1 MNRKFQLAVFFTSL
15 ILMSGLAGA
24 QTTSSGT
31 LAVSAEL
38 ASSINLTFVTD
49 GSGVTLGGS
58 GTNAASLDFGT
69 VSRYGTP
76 ATNVTRTIGASTFT
90 VSTPFDISVT
100 KSNITSSNYTL
111 GAALANVDA
120 VNAYKIGTSALPTS
134 PTAPVSLTVT
144 GAYASN
150 VSHTLALIIPFS
162 ENATTITNT
171 INFLATAN

>member
-1 MNRKFQLAVFFTSL
+1 MNRKFQLAVFLTSL

-31 LAVSAEL
+31 LAVSAQL
-38 ASSINLTFVTD
+38 ASSIELTFVTD
-49 GSGVTLGGS
+49 GSGVALGGS

-69 VSRYGTP
+69 VSRYGTL
-76 ATNVTRTIGASTFT
+76 ATNVSRAINTTTFT

-100 KSNITSSNYTL
+100 KSNISSSNYTL
-111 GAALANVDA
+111 HAVLENVDA
-120 VNAYKIGTSALPTS
+120 VNAYTIDAIALPTS
-134 PTAPVSLTVT
+134 PTAAVSLTVV

-150 VSHTLALIIPFS
+150 ASHTLALIIPFS

-171 INFLATAN
+171 IDFLATAN